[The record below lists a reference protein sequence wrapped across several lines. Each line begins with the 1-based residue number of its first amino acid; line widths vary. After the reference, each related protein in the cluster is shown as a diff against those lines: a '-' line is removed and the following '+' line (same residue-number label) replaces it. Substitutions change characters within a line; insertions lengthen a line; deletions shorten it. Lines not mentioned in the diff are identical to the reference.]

1 MFVFSD
7 KTITV
12 DENIGLIYFDIQR
25 TQGTDGRVTV
35 DMATQPGTA
44 VTDIDLSLLT
54 LTPVQV
60 IPAIQV
66 VSWYRYIANGMVYVV
81 MLTNFRVG
89 ELTSAI
95 GSDGSAEAVNVDR
108 LFQST
113 LFKWQGELIP
123 LQV

>member
-66 VSWYRYIANGMVYVV
+66 VSWYSYIANGMVYVV
-81 MLTNFRVG
+81 MLTYFRVG
-89 ELTSAI
+89 ELTSDI
-95 GSDGSAEAVNVDR
+95 GSDGSAETVNVDR